1 MRIASRL
8 AAMAALVP
16 VAASWATAADFP
28 GWRGPSRNGVARE
41 KGLLRQWPQGGPRL
55 LWQAKD
61 VGYGFGSPAV
71 VGQRAYL
78 ISSKGTEPEDVQAL
92 DAATGKPLWQ
102 APIGKEG
109 NPNQMPNYPGAR
121 STPIVDGK
129 LIYALGSDGDLV
141 CLETAEGKMRW
152 RKSLRVDFGGKPG
165 VWAYAESPLI
175 DGDKLICAPGGAD
188 ATMVALD
195 KRTGALIWKCAVPG
209 GDAAGYAST
218 CTAMVNGKRQYVQFL
233 AGGAVGVDAATG
245 AFLWRFARPASQGN
259 ASDPLVSGGR
269 VYAGSGMAG
278 GGQATLAPRGD
289 GAYDAQQ
296 SYFDRALPNGM
307 GGFIL
312 IDDCLYGA
320 GNMGLFCIEWL
331 TGQVRWRDRSV
342 GPGSLLLADGML
354 YLHGEKGDVALIEPS
369 PEGYREKGRL
379 TPPDQ
384 PERRRTQAWSYPA
397 IANGKLYI
405 RDLERLWCYSVKGAR

>member
-1 MRIASRL
+1 MRVASRL
-8 AAMAALVP
+8 AASAGLVAI
-16 VAASWATAADFP
+16 AASWAAAADFP
-28 GWRGPSRNGVARE
+28 GWRGPSRDGVARE

-61 VGYGFGSPAV
+61 VGYGFGSPAI
-71 VGQRAYL
+71 VGNRAYV
-78 ISSKGTEPEDVQAL
+78 ISSKGTEAEYLQAL
-92 DAATGKPLWQ
+92 DAGAGKLLWQ
-102 APIGKEG
+102 APIGKVG

-121 STPIVDGK
+121 STPVVDGK

-141 CLETAEGKMRW
+141 CLEAAAGKLRW
-152 RKSLRVDFGGKPG
+152 RKSLRTDLGGKPG

-175 DGDKLICAPGGAD
+175 DGDKLICAPGGAE
-188 ATMVALD
+188 ATMAALD
-195 KRTGALIWKCAVPG
+195 KRTGAVVWKCAVPG

-218 CTAMVNGKRQYVQFL
+218 VIATVGGKKQYVQFL
-233 AGGAVGVDAATG
+233 GGGAVGVDAATG

-259 ASDPLVSGGR
+259 ASDPLVSGDR

-278 GGQATLAPRGD
+278 GGQATLTARGD
-289 GAYDAQQ
+289 GAFDVQQ
-296 SYFDRALPNGM
+296 NYFDRALPNGM

-312 IDDCLYGA
+312 IGDCLYGA
-320 GNMGLFCIEWL
+320 GNMGLFCVDWL

-354 YLHGEKGDVALIEPS
+354 YLHGDKGDVALIEPS

-397 IANGKLYI
+397 LSNGRLYI